1 MDTGFSGISRRNRG
15 FTGTGAPVPD
25 VASDG
30 PGLSRSQTVP
40 PPRTNVDDTRPETL
54 MRSRTVMAPADRGA
68 GGPGLQRSATTAA
81 RSSGGG
87 AGLGSGSGVDGGRP
101 ISPPGGGPTRGLSVR
116 KNGPSNGPA
125 RPGGTNGPPT
135 PPSKSEG
142 GPRLTEIYDDYVRGY
157 DEPAPPVPAPPAG
170 PNRVAAWA
178 RSNATP
184 GMTPSRAPSAR
195 APSAYGGYSNTGSMR
210 RKPTRRGT
218 VGGGSTRAKTM
229 SSYEEEEE
237 GYVSGDYEETFEL
250 VKIRVKLHYQDD
262 VRGMA
267 IGPEMSWEEFCA
279 RVAQKF
285 DRAYE
290 SLNIKFKDEDGGK
303 VSLRDDSDFDMA
315 IETARELAKGK
326 PEGRLEMWVADA

>member
-1 MDTGFSGISRRNRG
+1 
-15 FTGTGAPVPD
+15 
-25 VASDG
+25 
-30 PGLSRSQTVP
+30 
-40 PPRTNVDDTRPETL
+40 
-54 MRSRTVMAPADRGA
+54 
-68 GGPGLQRSATTAA
+68 
-81 RSSGGG
+81 
-87 AGLGSGSGVDGGRP
+87 
-101 ISPPGGGPTRGLSVR
+101 
-116 KNGPSNGPA
+116 
-125 RPGGTNGPPT
+125 
-135 PPSKSEG
+135 
-142 GPRLTEIYDDYVRGY
+142 
-157 DEPAPPVPAPPAG
+157 
-170 PNRVAAWA
+170 
-178 RSNATP
+178 
-184 GMTPSRAPSAR
+184 
-195 APSAYGGYSNTGSMR
+195 
-210 RKPTRRGT
+210 
-218 VGGGSTRAKTM
+218 M